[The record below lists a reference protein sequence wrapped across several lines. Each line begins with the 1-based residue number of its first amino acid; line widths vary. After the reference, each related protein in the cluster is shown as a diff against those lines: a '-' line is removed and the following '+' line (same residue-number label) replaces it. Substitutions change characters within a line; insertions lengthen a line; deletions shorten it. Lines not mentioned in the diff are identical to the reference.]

1 MRGYLFSWGEFEYEV
16 KRLVF
21 LLFGLVFI
29 VIYFVISLMMYLI
42 WSIFYVEIELEKKR
56 IKRNWNEKK
65 NKEKIFEMIE
75 SCFFIVSE

>member
-1 MRGYLFSWGEFEYEV
+1 
-16 KRLVF
+16 
-21 LLFGLVFI
+21 
-29 VIYFVISLMMYLI
+29 MYLI

-75 SCFFIVSE
+75 SCFFIVLE